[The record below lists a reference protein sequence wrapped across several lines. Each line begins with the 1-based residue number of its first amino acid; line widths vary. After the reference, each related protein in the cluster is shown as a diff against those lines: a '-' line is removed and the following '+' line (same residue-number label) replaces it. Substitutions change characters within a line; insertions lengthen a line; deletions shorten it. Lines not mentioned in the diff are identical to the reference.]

1 MSVPRKNIVWGKILL
16 DKQELGVLSSRH
28 LDETTTSRINEFMK
42 GRKPFAHAITASWRN
57 NQPQWEIEDGKLYL
71 TDIGLSVDMSKGHIV
86 EYQEEDR
93 VEIIKDIDGKTRELK
108 IGRRKIISS
117 NDKRNSMQK
126 IFGKD
131 RLFAEWIN
139 EPMKLFVKQSKQKP
153 VIVNQG
159 KPNERTRYEVT
170 MDLLIL
176 DIKQGILNGSE
187 STQETYF
194 TVKNYI
200 EEFDDESE

>member
-1 MSVPRKNIVWGKILL
+1 MSIPRKNTVWGKFLL
-16 DKQELGVLSSRH
+16 DKQELGVLSGRH
-28 LDETTTSRINEFMK
+28 LDETTKNTINKFMK
-42 GRKPFAHAITASWRN
+42 DRKPFAHAITASWRN

-71 TDIGLSVDMSKGHIV
+71 TDIGLSVDMSKDYTV
-86 EYQEEDR
+86 EYQGEER
-93 VEIIKDIDGKTRELK
+93 VEIIKDIDGETRELK

-117 NDKRNSMQK
+117 SDKRSSMQK

-131 RLFAEWIN
+131 RLFAEWVDK
-139 EPMKLFVKQSKQKP
+139 PMKLFVKQSKQKP

-159 KPNERTRYEVT
+159 KRNERTRYEVT

-176 DIKQGILNGSE
+176 DFKQGILKGSE
-187 STQETYF
+187 STQETYL

-200 EEFDDESE
+200 EEFDNESE